1 MRKSTKDW
9 MADANKTVYVPGQR
23 SGHYESYFLR
33 ANHPTEPQAFW
44 IRYTIFSPAG
54 KPDKAIGELWAV
66 YFDSRA
72 GTNVA
77 VKKEVP
83 FNRCSFSSSALDVK
97 IDSAILNAGKLNG
110 DASANKHE
118 ISWDLAYSGN
128 SKPLFLLPL
137 KMYSAGFHKAKALVP
152 LPMAKFNGVLTVDGK
167 MIEVQNWVGSQ
178 NHNWGSKHT
187 DLYAWGQVE
196 GFDNNANSL
205 LEVATAKVK
214 IGPFWTPS
222 MTPIVLRHK
231 GEEIALNRIGQTLR
245 AKGQFTYFD
254 WCFKS
259 GNEKYELEGRIWA
272 DRSRFVGLNYYNPP
286 GGNKFCLNSKIAS
299 CTLKITYKEG
309 SNKGTS
315 ELLST
320 DHRAA
325 FEILTNKSD
334 HGISIQVNTVHE

>member
-1 MRKSTKDW
+1 M
-9 MADANKTVYVPGQR
+9 YIPGQQA
-23 SGHYESYFLR
+23 GHYESYFLR
-33 ANHPTEPQAFW
+33 ANHPNNAQAFW

-54 KPDKAIGELWAV
+54 KTDKAIGELWAAF
-66 YFDSRA
+66 FDAQA
-72 GTNVA
+72 GTNTA

-83 FNRCSFSSSALDVK
+83 FSHCSFSSSRMDVK
-97 IDSAILNAGKLNG
+97 IDTALLNPGKLIG
-110 DASANKHE
+110 DASTQKHE
-118 ISWDLAYSGN
+118 ISWDLSYSGN

-137 KMYSAGFHKAKALVP
+137 KMYSAGFPKAKALVP
-152 LPMAKFNGVLTVDGK
+152 LPMARFNGTLNVDGK
-167 MIEVQNWVGSQ
+167 RIEILNWIGSQ
-178 NHNWGSKHT
+178 DHNWGSKHT
-187 DLYAWGQVE
+187 DLYAWGQVA
-196 GFDNNANSL
+196 GFDNYPGSF

-231 GEEIALNRIGQTLR
+231 SEEIALNSIGQTLKAR
-245 AKGQFTYFD
+245 GQFTYFD
-254 WCFKS
+254 WQFKS

-272 DRSRFVGLNYYNPP
+272 DRSRFAGLTYYNPP

-309 SNKGTS
+309 GNKGTS

-325 FEILTNKSD
+325 FEILTSKND
-334 HGISIQVNTVHE
+334 HCITAQV